1 MRNLLPC
8 FALSLLLAPTIAWAQ
23 AADGGTNPDAADP
36 DAGSGDAGAPDAGG
50 GCGAITLEGECQ
62 GSEVVYCNEGVVERI
77 DCATEYDPPAMCGE
91 VDPSYGVDC
100 LLAEGEGCLFLDEND
115 DYVQAFCQG
124 VGAGCVETPNE
135 VICEANVGAC
145 TPAQVDR
152 CVGDRLMT
160 DCLINQPYFVDC
172 AQYGGVCREGACREV
187 PAGSFCDPSLI
198 LCDDNSEC
206 RPSALDPDYF
216 QMYGA
221 LCARRRGGRQRRW
234 GHCRRRGQL
243 ASREGRLRLPGY
255 RLEGRRMV
263 AGAGVGPPLLW
274 PPASLRSPLAGRYFG
289 RRRRCVDR
297 GLRVDPPRAGPR
309 PSGHHLPARLEAG
322 WQGGQRPQPSLQ
334 LQD

>member
-216 QMYGA
+216 QCM
-221 LCARRRGGRQRRW
+221 ARS
-234 GHCRRRGQL
+234 
-243 ASREGRLRLPGY
+243 APD
-255 RLEGRRMV
+255 
-263 AGAGVGPPLLW
+263 AGAGDNDAGVTVDAGDNS
-274 PPASLRSPLAGRYFG
+274 PPAKEDSGCRAIGLRGGGWWPALGLALLYFG
-289 RRRRCVDR
+289 RRRR
-297 GLRVDPPRAGPR
+297 
-309 PSGHHLPARLEAG
+309 
-322 WQGGQRPQPSLQ
+322 
-334 LQD
+334 